1 MLCEW
6 CFLVG
11 LLWES
16 GVVVQVFMQQQLAG
30 LLAHPNKQARAEEEE
45 EEEEETESIYGDNDP
60 KLLLLILLSS
70 SSSLQFLALLRGP
83 NPRSPVV
90 SMSSSVTRLSS
101 SPPSSSPDAGEFANS
116 TTISTSTLEHFRL
129 LFFFSIWRER
139 VREREIIPT
148 SVVSVLFHAGRFLGQ
163 CDFVHCF
170 LRVDFYCSCRK
181 LFVIPRFLL

>member
-6 CFLVG
+6 CFVVE

-30 LLAHPNKQARAEEEE
+30 LLAHANKQARAAEEEE
-45 EEEEETESIYGDNDP
+45 EEEEIETESIYGDNDP

-70 SSSLQFLALLRGP
+70 SSLSPSSLQFLASILLRGP

-101 SPPSSSPDAGEFANS
+101 SPPPSSPDAGEFANS
-116 TTISTSTLEHFRL
+116 TTISTSTLEHFGL
-129 LFFFSIWRER
+129 LFVFSVWRER
-139 VREREIIPT
+139 ERERERDHT
-148 SVVSVLFHAGRFLGQ
+148 NFCGFCSV
-163 CDFVHCF
+163 
-170 LRVDFYCSCRK
+170 SC
-181 LFVIPRFLL
+181 L

>member
-6 CFLVG
+6 CFVVG

-16 GVVVQVFMQQQLAG
+16 GVVVQVFMQQQQAG
-30 LLAHPNKQARAEEEE
+30 LLAHANKRARAEEEE
-45 EEEEETESIYGDNDP
+45 EEIETENIYGDNDP

-70 SSSLQFLALLRGP
+70 SSSLQFLASILLRGP

-90 SMSSSVTRLSS
+90 SMSSSVTRISS
-101 SPPSSSPDAGEFANS
+101 SPPSPDSGEFANS
-116 TTISTSTLEHFRL
+116 TTISTSTLEHFGLR
-129 LFFFSIWRER
+129 FVFSVWRER
-139 VREREIIPT
+139 ERERKVIPT
-148 SVVSVLFHAGRFLGQ
+148 SVVSVLFLAGRFLGQ
-163 CDFVHCF
+163 CDFVYCF